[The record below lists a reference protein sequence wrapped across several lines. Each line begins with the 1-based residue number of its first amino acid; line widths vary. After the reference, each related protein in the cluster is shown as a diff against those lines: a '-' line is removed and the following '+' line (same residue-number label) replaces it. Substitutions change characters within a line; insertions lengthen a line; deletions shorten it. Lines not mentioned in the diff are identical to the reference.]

1 MFKKFLCLIAALALV
16 FTLAACNDSKGSNDT
31 DSDTTANAASDTQGS
46 NASQQELEYSLSSD
60 GSFYKVTGLGT
71 VTSEN
76 VVIPSSYKGLPVKT
90 VGTKAFANNT
100 SVKSVDIPSSVTII
114 GDGAF
119 SGCTALT
126 AVFIPSSVE
135 NMGRSVFLGCSDTL
149 LIKLQATSIPSAWGD
164 VWNGS
169 NAQVK
174 LGATSISDGASA
186 SGTESQGLKFT
197 LSSGAY
203 TVTGI
208 GTCKDTD
215 IVIPKTHDGKP
226 VNAIAKEAFKNCK
239 NVKSITMT
247 SDVTSIGRAAFEG
260 CTSLESLTFPYVNTK
275 DTSTTTDSV
284 YQCFGYLF
292 GTQSCDGTVKVTQ
305 IYQYSNTQTK
315 SAAFYI
321 PASLNSVTLLETD
334 AYGKGYTNY
343 TFYDCS
349 MLETVTL
356 YDGASIAK
364 SMFEKCTSLKNVK
377 LPNTTYN
384 QTINQSAFNGCTALE
399 SITLPSDI
407 KYIADGAFSR
417 CTSLKSITLPSGL
430 QRIEGRAFESCSAL
444 TSISI
449 PSGVSYVGFYAFDGC
464 SSLTTINTNSNS
476 HKSDWNSSW
485 KGDCTATVR

>member
-1 MFKKFLCLIAALALV
+1 MLKKFLCLIAALALV
-16 FTLAACNDSKGSNDT
+16 FTLAACNDSKGSSDT
-31 DSDTTANAASDTQGS
+31 DSDTTSHSGTQGG
-46 NASQQELEYSLSSD
+46 NASQQELEYSLSTD
-60 GSFYKVTGLGT
+60 GSYYKVSGLGT

-90 VGTKAFANNT
+90 VGANAFANNT
-100 SVKSVDIPSSVTII
+100 SIKSVDIPSSVTII

-126 AVFIPSSVE
+126 AVFVPSSVSG
-135 NMGRSVFLGCSDTL
+135 MGKNVFRGCSDSL

-174 LGATSISDGASA
+174 LGATSISDGASSA
-186 SGTESQGLKFT
+186 SGSQSQGLAFA

-239 NVKSITMT
+239 SINSITMT
-247 SDVTSIGRAAFEG
+247 SDITSIGRAAFEG

-292 GTQSCDGTVKVTQ
+292 GTQSYDGTVKVTQ
-305 IYQYSNTQTK
+305 LYQYSGTQTK
-315 SAAFYI
+315 SAVFYI
-321 PASLNSVTLLETD
+321 PASLKNVTLLETD

-356 YDGASIAK
+356 YEGASIAK
-364 SMFEKCTSLKNVK
+364 SMFEKCTSLKNVM

-384 QTINQSAFNGCTALE
+384 QTINPSAFNGCTALE

-407 KYIADGAFSR
+407 KYIAYGAFSR

-430 QRIEGRAFESCSAL
+430 QRIEDRAFESCSAL

-464 SSLTTINTNSNS
+464 SSLTTISTNSNS
-476 HKSDWNSSW
+476 HKSDWNNSW
-485 KGDCTATVR
+485 KGDCLATVR